1 MDLGGGFLIKPFVLI
16 QVLLHKLV
24 NKVEINMVLKLK
36 NFSMTLKK
44 YLSLTFTLSIY
55 CLLPLNHLK
64 AGVQL
69 KDQFVTNETLDSM
82 CKNGTNLNAIGREIG
97 EVGGFFENSYR
108 ELVANGKMSYQDFTK
123 LQSWFSTYC
132 PSGW

>member
-1 MDLGGGFLIKPFVLI
+1 
-16 QVLLHKLV
+16 
-24 NKVEINMVLKLK
+24 
-36 NFSMTLKK
+36 MTLKK

-55 CLLPLNHLK
+55 CLLPLNYLK
-64 AGVQL
+64 AGVLL
-69 KDQFVTNETLDSM
+69 KDQFVPNETLDSM

>member
-1 MDLGGGFLIKPFVLI
+1 
-16 QVLLHKLV
+16 
-24 NKVEINMVLKLK
+24 MVLKLK

-44 YLSLTFTLSIY
+44 YLSLTLTLSIY

-82 CKNGTNLNAIGREIG
+82 CNTGTHLNAIGREIG
-97 EVGGFFENSYR
+97 EVGGFYENSYR

-123 LQSWFSTYC
+123 LQSWFYTYC
-132 PSGW
+132 PNGW